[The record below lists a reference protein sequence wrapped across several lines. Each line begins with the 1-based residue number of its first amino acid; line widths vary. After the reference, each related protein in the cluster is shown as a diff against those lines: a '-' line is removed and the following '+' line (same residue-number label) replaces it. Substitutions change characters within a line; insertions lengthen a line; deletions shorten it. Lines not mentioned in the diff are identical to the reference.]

1 VSQETESLEW
11 RSVKEALAG
20 FSAEAVRSTLRRK
33 PAVVAYTDGACIKNP
48 GGPAGWSAI
57 LVPVERLDVPLSE
70 IPAERIE
77 AHGHIPPAAT
87 TTNNRAEIAALL
99 AALSLAPPDRPL
111 KIWSDSQYTIKVA
124 TGDYKARM
132 NPDLWQLF
140 HWLVNHRT
148 APLSFGW
155 VRGHAGQA
163 LNERAD
169 ELAGLGAWQ
178 DDRAAYEQWLRSQQL
193 EARSGAGARSEA
205 AQSRSGRR
213 AADDEARSSA
223 SELALMRDQVQEL
236 LTLLESGRI
245 VLKDNERQFLYNMAQ
260 RLRYP
265 DFAPTAGQRN
275 WLKGLSA
282 RTRRTL

>member
-1 VSQETESLEW
+1 MSQETESLEW

-20 FSAEAVRSTLRRK
+20 FSAEAVRSALRRK
-33 PAVVAYTDGACIKNP
+33 AAVVAYTDGACIKNP

-57 LVPVERLDVPLSE
+57 LVPVDRLDLPLTE

-111 KIWSDSQYTIKVA
+111 KIWSDSQYTVKIA
-124 TGDYKARM
+124 TGDYRARL

-140 HWLVNHRT
+140 RWLVNHRT

-155 VRGHAGQA
+155 VRGHAGQV

-178 DDRAAYEQWLRSQQL
+178 DDRAAYEQWLRSQQP
-193 EARSGAGARSEA
+193 EARSGPRTGAEAEPASRRRGPTEA
-205 AQSRSGRR
+205 AP
-213 AADDEARSSA
+213 SSLA
-223 SELALMRDQVQEL
+223 ELTLMREQVQEL

-245 VLKDNERQFLYNMAQ
+245 ALKDNERQFLYNMAQ

-265 DFAPTAGQRN
+265 DFVPTAGQRN

-282 RTRRTL
+282 RARRST

>member
-1 VSQETESLEW
+1 MSQETESLEW

-20 FSAEAVRSTLRRK
+20 FSAEAVRSALRRK
-33 PAVVAYTDGACIKNP
+33 AAVVAYTDGACIKNP

-57 LVPVERLDVPLSE
+57 LVPVERLDMPLTD
-70 IPAERIE
+70 IPVERIE
-77 AHGHIPPAAT
+77 AHGHIPPSAT

-140 HWLVNHRT
+140 RWLVNHRT

-155 VRGHAGQA
+155 VRGHAGQV

-178 DDRAAYEQWLRSQQL
+178 DDRAAYEQWLRSQQP
-193 EARSGAGARSEA
+193 EARSGVRAGTDR
-205 AQSRSGRR
+205 GGG
-213 AADDEARSSA
+213 
-223 SELALMRDQVQEL
+223 ELASADEWRPSAAELAHMRDQVQEL

-245 VLKDNERQFLYNMAQ
+245 ALKDNERQFLYNMAQ

-265 DFAPTAGQRN
+265 DFVPTAGQRN

-282 RTRRTL
+282 RARRAL

>member
-1 VSQETESLEW
+1 M
-11 RSVKEALAG
+11 RSA
-20 FSAEAVRSTLRRK
+20 LRRK
-33 PAVVAYTDGACIKNP
+33 AGVVAYTDGACIKNP

-57 LVPVERLDVPLSE
+57 LVPVERLDQPLTE

-77 AHGHIPPAAT
+77 AHGHIPPSAT

-111 KIWSDSQYTIKVA
+111 KIWSDSQYTVKVA
-124 TGDYKARM
+124 MGDYKARM

-140 HWLVNHRT
+140 RWLVNHRT

-155 VRGHAGQA
+155 VRGHAGQV

-178 DDRAAYEQWLRSQQL
+178 DDRAAYEQWLRSQQP
-193 EARSGAGARSEA
+193 EARSGVRNIEARRGELEA
-205 AQSRSGRR
+205 ADALRPS
-213 AADDEARSSA
+213 AA
-223 SELALMRDQVQEL
+223 ELEHMRDQVQEL
-236 LTLLESGRI
+236 LRLLESGRI
-245 VLKDNERQFLYNMAQ
+245 ALKDNERQFLYNMAQ

-265 DFAPTAGQRN
+265 DFVPTAGQRN
-275 WLKGLSA
+275 WLKGLTA
-282 RTRRTL
+282 RARRTL

>member
-1 VSQETESLEW
+1 MSQETESLEW

-20 FSAEAVRSTLRRK
+20 FSAEAVRSALRRK
-33 PAVVAYTDGACIKNP
+33 AGVVAYTDGACIKNP

-57 LVPVERLDVPLSE
+57 LVPVERLDQPLTE

-77 AHGHIPPAAT
+77 AHGHIPPSAT

-111 KIWSDSQYTIKVA
+111 KIWSDSQYTVKVA
-124 TGDYKARM
+124 MGDYKARM

-140 HWLVNHRT
+140 RWLVNHRT

-155 VRGHAGQA
+155 VRGHAGQV

-178 DDRAAYEQWLRSQQL
+178 DDRAAYEQWLRSQQP
-193 EARSGAGARSEA
+193 EARSGVRNIEARRGELEA
-205 AQSRSGRR
+205 ADALRPS
-213 AADDEARSSA
+213 AA
-223 SELALMRDQVQEL
+223 ELEHMRDQVQEL
-236 LTLLESGRI
+236 LRLLESGRI
-245 VLKDNERQFLYNMAQ
+245 ALKDNERQFLYNMAQ

-265 DFAPTAGQRN
+265 DFVPTAGQRN
-275 WLKGLSA
+275 WLKGLTA
-282 RTRRTL
+282 RARRTL

>member
-1 VSQETESLEW
+1 MSQETESLEW

-20 FSAEAVRSTLRRK
+20 FSAEAVRSALRRK
-33 PAVVAYTDGACIKNP
+33 AGVVAYTDGACIKNP

-57 LVPVERLDVPLSE
+57 LVPVERLDQPLTE

-77 AHGHIPPAAT
+77 AHGHIPPSAT

-111 KIWSDSQYTIKVA
+111 KIWSDSQYTVKVA
-124 TGDYKARM
+124 MGDYKARM

-140 HWLVNHRT
+140 RWLVNHRT

-155 VRGHAGQA
+155 VRGHAGQV

-178 DDRAAYEQWLRSQQL
+178 DDRAAYEQWLRSQQP
-193 EARSGAGARSEA
+193 EARSGVRNIEARRGELEA
-205 AQSRSGRR
+205 ADALRPS
-213 AADDEARSSA
+213 AADLEH
-223 SELALMRDQVQEL
+223 MRDQVQEL
-236 LTLLESGRI
+236 LRLLESGRI
-245 VLKDNERQFLYNMAQ
+245 ALKDNERQFLYNMAQ

-265 DFAPTAGQRN
+265 DFVPTAGQRN
-275 WLKGLSA
+275 WLKGLTA
-282 RTRRTL
+282 RARRTL

>member
-1 VSQETESLEW
+1 MSQETESLEW

-20 FSAEAVRSTLRRK
+20 FSAEEVRSALRRR

-57 LVPVERLDVPLSE
+57 LVPVERLDLPLTE
-70 IPAERIE
+70 LPAERIE
-77 AHGHIPPAAT
+77 AHGHIPPSVT

-140 HWLVNHRT
+140 RWLANHRT
-148 APLSFGW
+148 APLSFSW

-178 DDRAAYEQWLRSQQL
+178 DDRAAYEQWLRSQQP
-193 EARSGAGARSEA
+193 EARSGARFEA
-205 AQSRSGRR
+205 DPRRSGRET
-213 AADDEARSSA
+213 ADEVRPSA

-245 VLKDNERQFLYNMAQ
+245 ALRDNERQFLYNMAQ

-282 RTRRTL
+282 RARRML